1 MDGGGVSLASDTHD
15 WMLVLEGDAGGAV
28 HIAFAGNLGQ
38 GREPSFGRFGSPQL
52 DCGRRGHSSRFGL
65 VFPRHCGFSRVD

>member
-38 GREPSFGRFGSPQL
+38 GREPSFGRFGS
-52 DCGRRGHSSRFGL
+52 GL
-65 VFPRHCGFSRVD
+65 RQTWAFFSLRIGFSQALWF